1 MPDGWMEGESENVV
15 SKYEAPV
22 LPELKSFNE
31 SSLHQEP
38 LNNHMATRLPNTSPA
53 ESVVD
58 NFLEINSGGIDENIV
73 FANTPGEVKGN
84 TPEMMLG
91 NVSPEVKNSGQSFD
105 SGPFESSQN
114 TARDTFETSGTSGY
128 LTISP
133 AKTHSN

>member
-22 LPELKSFNE
+22 LPELKGFNE
-31 SSLHQEP
+31 SSLQQEP
-38 LNNHMATRLPNTSPA
+38 LNNQVATHLPNTSSA

-58 NFLEINSGGIDENIV
+58 NFLELNSDSTDENPV
-73 FANTPGEVKGN
+73 FANTPDEVVGN

-91 NVSPEVKNSGQSFD
+91 SVGPEVKNSGQSFE
-105 SGPFESSQN
+105 SGPFKTPQN
-114 TARDTFETSGTSGY
+114 TTRDTFETSGTSGY

-133 AKTHSN
+133 AKTHSD